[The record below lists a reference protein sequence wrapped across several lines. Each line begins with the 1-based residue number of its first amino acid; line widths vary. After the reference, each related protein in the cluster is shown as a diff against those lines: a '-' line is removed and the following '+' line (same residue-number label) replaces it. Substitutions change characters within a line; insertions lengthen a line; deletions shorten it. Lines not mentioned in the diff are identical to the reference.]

1 MKHTEFIL
9 SVLLLCFGIGA
20 HAENIVTVSSTEGA
34 PDAEVTVS
42 VALQNSDV
50 LSSLQVSIP
59 LDESLTLVDNSAL
72 IGSRCLGHSLTVGVK
87 DGVLNVFIY
96 SLSMTAITGNS
107 GEVCSFKLKLGSQP
121 ETINLTPSA
130 IKMVNTGG
138 SEVAGTSQGGS
149 VTTRC
154 PKAQYSTMEVDF
166 GEVPIRSTYQRTVTV
181 TNVGNEDLTITGLTF
196 SDVNVFSSTT
206 ATSLPL
212 NIPAGQ
218 SQVLNITYAPT
229 ERGSIARTLKVECNS
244 SSKLNTI
251 ALKAQPFA
259 VNELHIQPV
268 TGISDQE
275 VTISMTMNNMDDI
288 SGYQVDFTLPD
299 QLEYVDGSFVLSN
312 RKQDHQSVVSLNN
325 GVLRIIVYSNSDKPL
340 ADNDG
345 EIGSFRVKLVG
356 RNSVTLKPSNTV
368 LSATINHVVQN
379 VTSAVYGGL
388 ITIQSPQI
396 HTNSSLNFGAV
407 AVTEPCEK
415 TFTIQNYGS
424 APLTISRILFNNE
437 HMSIK
442 ETLPLEVSAN
452 YSSKDITVV
461 YDGIDQASFEG
472 TMQIYSND
480 PDMRLR
486 EVSVTG
492 SRFAPNYV
500 TVNTPTVFAG
510 KNVKID
516 ISIDNYDPI
525 TGLQFDV
532 EYPGQYFETF
542 DDNISLST
550 RATGMTVTPKQIDDN
565 TLRFFCYFLAE
576 GNVAAGSGKALTIQL
591 KPKVENIPEGSY
603 NISLKNI
610 TLGTSE
616 MNNKYAGPETLS
628 STFEIT
634 SVILGDANND
644 GKVSITDAVG
654 IVNCILGN
662 PSEVF
667 NKNAADVNGDGKIT
681 ITDAVGVVNIILNS
695 SVTSSAR

>member
-1 MKHTEFIL
+1 
-9 SVLLLCFGIGA
+9 
-20 HAENIVTVSSTEGA
+20 
-34 PDAEVTVS
+34 
-42 VALQNSDV
+42 
-50 LSSLQVSIP
+50 
-59 LDESLTLVDNSAL
+59 
-72 IGSRCLGHSLTVGVK
+72 
-87 DGVLNVFIY
+87 
-96 SLSMTAITGNS
+96 
-107 GEVCSFKLKLGSQP
+107 
-121 ETINLTPSA
+121 
-130 IKMVNTGG
+130 
-138 SEVAGTSQGGS
+138 
-149 VTTRC
+149 
-154 PKAQYSTMEVDF
+154 
-166 GEVPIRSTYQRTVTV
+166 
-181 TNVGNEDLTITGLTF
+181 
-196 SDVNVFSSTT
+196 
-206 ATSLPL
+206 
-212 NIPAGQ
+212 
-218 SQVLNITYAPT
+218 
-229 ERGSIARTLKVECNS
+229 
-244 SSKLNTI
+244 
-251 ALKAQPFA
+251 
-259 VNELHIQPV
+259 
-268 TGISDQE
+268 
-275 VTISMTMNNMDDI
+275 
-288 SGYQVDFTLPD
+288 
-299 QLEYVDGSFVLSN
+299 
-312 RKQDHQSVVSLNN
+312 
-325 GVLRIIVYSNSDKPL
+325 
-340 ADNDG
+340 
-345 EIGSFRVKLVG
+345 
-356 RNSVTLKPSNTV
+356 
-368 LSATINHVVQN
+368 
-379 VTSAVYGGL
+379 
-388 ITIQSPQI
+388 
-396 HTNSSLNFGAV
+396 
-407 AVTEPCEK
+407 
-415 TFTIQNYGS
+415 
-424 APLTISRILFNNE
+424 
-437 HMSIK
+437 MSIK